1 MSKEMMKEIASE
13 AAKASPPVALVGTS
27 IAQGW
32 TINHA
37 VAALTIVYLALQI
50 GWLLWRW
57 YREATGQ
64 EVRSH

>member
-1 MSKEMMKEIASE
+1 MTDGTMKDILVEG
-13 AAKASPPVALVGTS
+13 AKASPPVAVLTTS

-37 VAALTIVYLALQI
+37 VGALTAIYLLLQI

-57 YREATGQ
+57 RKAVLGHEIKD
-64 EVRSH
+64 H